1 MLRTDPPSFLK
12 EQMRPHPSTVWHS
25 RELPLVG
32 QGLLM
37 GLTATVLCTVAN
49 SLFLTTHG
57 PGHLPMV
64 YLGLAL
70 FVPIVSVLYT
80 TVQARLSRVTVAYA
94 FSTAAF
100 TVCMGGWVAHR
111 HGNAPWLG
119 YLLLMAWN
127 TYVLVGMLLQGDMV
141 QRLFDVREI
150 KRANPTILIGNLVG
164 AVAGGL
170 LVGPLIAYMGT
181 TADLLLFCC
190 AIIPVGLALEQSTIH
205 RFPVLRT
212 PPARRSSTMAPAT
225 LSLRLALKHRY
236 IALVLLYGVF
246 YVLMF
251 RLLTY
256 LFMSSAHQ
264 LTDSADD
271 LSHLL
276 GICMAVG
283 KAGSFLFVLLV
294 STRILRR
301 FGLGTSLAGSPLII
315 GPLILAAIT
324 AAILGGEAHPAV
336 LWIIVGAYLLGHTL
350 DSGTTLTALR
360 ACLQALPLS
369 HRTTA
374 DTAASGLGKAV
385 ADALAGGLILLL
397 DALHE
402 SGQMAI
408 MILILVVG
416 SAWIL
421 TSRLIARNYAKLLMQ
436 ALKKRSL
443 RTATVETRDPQT
455 LMVLHEYLQGPHSPH
470 RTFALDVLRDN
481 HHPSYVP
488 TVLAFARS
496 EDDSIAIPALAR
508 IASERIHEGSATLEE
523 QMPLELQPSRR
534 AALIG
539 GYAALLEV
547 DAIPNVIPWLDS
559 PSVEVKRSAY
569 TALLK
574 HCGIGGAI
582 EVGRRLTSHYRDE
595 DPDMRR
601 FAAEVMEQV
610 GDPGL
615 YGYLQVLLTDP
626 DRSVQIRALL
636 AARSVRHARLVPT
649 VASQL
654 EDPDLRPFAIR
665 ALSAAGECLLPH
677 LTELLATPDQTT
689 LHVVWLLRAIANKG
703 DERFLRLLRQH
714 LHHPVEEI
722 RQQVLKTLVKL
733 GYTAQEQEVDGIRS
747 AIRSEVRAGLQGLQA
762 EFALGQGPEFAPLRR
777 ALEHEGFLRRERVS
791 LLLSFLADPSLILR
805 AADALLH
812 GVATERSVALE
823 TLELHLPPDLR
834 SWVLPFLNLSETAKS
849 RITKLAAHFPHPTG
863 ASPRITLAD
872 IIANRDGQW
881 TYTWTRIWAIHS
893 IAWPIARRVLASHPG
908 QWGYAWARVW
918 AGNSTSPSIN
928 ASKVDARLDRSNE
941 EEAIRTC
948 LLDPDPTLQ
957 AIAEWS
963 LQICEADRHSDTSAQ
978 NPRAIWLEGQLPMM
992 ITLEKLSILQQTE
1005 LFQETPDHALLS
1017 LAEIAEEMDTHAGET
1032 FMRQGTPSDA
1042 IFIVVSGQVRVHIDS
1057 TTIEVFGPF
1066 ACIGLPALIESANR
1080 TASAT
1085 ATENAVLLRVSKQGF
1100 DEILAEQPEVA
1111 RATMK
1116 ILARQILR
1124 SAQLAAQPL
1133 PPGKR

>member
-1 MLRTDPPSFLK
+1 MKVHLS
-12 EQMRPHPSTVWHS
+12 SVWHS
-25 RELPLVG
+25 RELPLAG

-37 GLTATVLCTVAN
+37 SMTATVLFTVAN
-49 SLFLTTHG
+49 SLFLTAYG

-80 TVQARLSRVTVAYA
+80 TLHARLSRVAMACA

-100 TVCMGGWVAHR
+100 TACMGGWVAHR
-111 HGNAPWLG
+111 EGDAPWLG

-150 KRANPTILIGNLVG
+150 KRANPTILIGNIVG

-190 AIIPVGLALEQSTIH
+190 AIIPVGLALELSTIH

-212 PPARRSSTMAPAT
+212 HPARRSSTRTPST
-225 LSLRLALKHRY
+225 LSLRQALKHKY
-236 IALVLLYGVF
+236 IALVLLYGVL

-276 GICMAVG
+276 GICTAVG

-315 GPLILAAIT
+315 GPLILVSVT
-324 AAILGGEAHPAV
+324 AAVVGGDSHPTV
-336 LWIIVGAYLLGHTL
+336 LWLIVGSYLLGHTL

-385 ADALAGGLILLL
+385 ADALAGSLILLL
-397 DALHE
+397 DALHD
-402 SGQMAI
+402 SARMAI
-408 MILILVVG
+408 MILIVVVG
-416 SAWIL
+416 AAWVL
-421 TSRLIARNYAKLLMQ
+421 TSRLIARDYAKLLLQ

-443 RTATVETRDPQT
+443 RSATVETSDPQT
-455 LMVLHEYLQGPHSPH
+455 FLVLEECLRGPHSPH
-470 RTFALDVLRDN
+470 RTFALDLLRDT

-488 TVLAFARS
+488 KVLEFAGS

-508 IASERIHEGSATLEE
+508 IESERIHAGCAMLEE
-523 QMPLELQPSRR
+523 QMALDLQPSRR
-534 AALIG
+534 AALLG

-547 DAIPNVIPWLDS
+547 DAIRNVIPWLDS
-559 PSVEVKRSAY
+559 PSIEVKRAAY

-615 YGYLQVLLTDP
+615 YGYLQVLLADS

-636 AARSVRHARLVPT
+636 AARRVRHARLVPT

-654 EDPDLRPFAIR
+654 ADLELRPFAIR
-665 ALSAAGECLLPH
+665 ALTAADECLLPH
-677 LTELLATPDQTT
+677 LAESLESSNLPT
-689 LHVVWLLRAIANKG
+689 LQVVWLLRAITAKG
-703 DERFLRLLRQH
+703 DARFIRLLKQH

-722 RQQVLKTLVKL
+722 RQQILKTLVKL
-733 GYTAQEQEVDGIRS
+733 GYTAHGPEVDDIRL
-747 AIRSEVRAGLQGLQA
+747 AITSEVGAGFHVLQA
-762 EFALGQGPEFAPLRR
+762 ELALEQGPEFASLRR

-791 LLLSFLADPSLILR
+791 LLLAFLADPSLILR
-805 AADALLH
+805 AGDALLH
-812 GVATERSVALE
+812 GSAAERSVALE
-823 TLELHLPPDLR
+823 TLDLHLPHDLR
-834 SWVLPFLNLSETAKS
+834 SWVLPFLNVGETAKS
-849 RITKLAAHFPHPTG
+849 RGTKLAAHFPHATG
-863 ASPRITLAD
+863 ASKRITLAD

-893 IAWPIARRVLASHPG
+893 IAWPIARRVLASHRG
-908 QWGYAWARVW
+908 EWGYAWAKVW

-928 ASKVDARLDRSNE
+928 ASKVDARPDWSNE
-941 EEAIRTC
+941 AAAIRTC
-948 LLDPDPTLQ
+948 LLDHDPTLQ

-1057 TTIEVFGPF
+1057 TTIDNFGPF
-1066 ACIGLPALIESANR
+1066 ACIGLPALVESVNR
-1080 TASAT
+1080 TTSAT
-1085 ATENAVLLRVSKQGF
+1085 STEDSVLLRISKAGF
-1100 DEILAEQPEVA
+1100 DEVLAEQPEVA

-1116 ILARQILR
+1116 ILARHVLR
-1124 SAQLAAQPL
+1124 SAQRAAQLP
-1133 PPGKR
+1133 PPGKP